1 MKTVLNV
8 EQMQQLDKEAVSRLE
23 IPDILL
29 MENAG
34 RSTAAVIINLLEE
47 GGLAPLVILAGK
59 GNNGGDAFVVARQLY
74 HQGVPFDL
82 LATAP
87 LSAYSGSAVVNLKI
101 LHNLGLE
108 VTVLSDEDAVP
119 DLREWDIIV
128 DGLLGTGIRG
138 AARGLEA
145 NLITAIN
152 ESGATVIAIDIP
164 SGVNGNSGLCEGAAV
179 FADMTVTMCAPKRGL
194 LLPPGRDYCGIVETA
209 YIGYDPEDL
218 EAEDFWL
225 QTEQD
230 DIVDMLPLRAP
241 SAHKGT
247 VGKVI
252 GVAGSRGLTG
262 AAMLASRSTLV
273 SGCGMTTLFCPDSLN
288 QVFETRLAEVMTCPV
303 AETDEQSLALSA
315 LDDILN
321 YQDWGDLLMVG
332 PGMGRHQET
341 VELVQQL
348 LTRARLPLVI
358 DADGLWAVAQKPEL
372 LVECEVP
379 VCLTPHHGE
388 FLRLIGSEPGMA
400 PDEVPYDQ
408 LIEAAVEFAGAMGV
422 TLVLKGA
429 PTAIIS
435 PLGEVIL
442 NSSGNAGMATAGSGD
457 VLTGIISGLAVQ
469 GLDLPD
475 AAVAGVWVH
484 GHAGDLAARA
494 LTALSVTAPDLIEFL
509 PIAFNDLLNP
519 GEEDEP
525 HSH

>member
-1 MKTVLNV
+1 MKTVLKV
-8 EQMQQLDKEAVSRLE
+8 EQMQQLDSEAVSRLE

-34 RSTAAVIINLLEE
+34 RSTATAIINLLEE

-82 LATAP
+82 LATAEP
-87 LSAYSGSAVVNLKI
+87 ADYSGSAAVNLKI
-101 LHNLGLE
+101 LLNLGIE
-108 VTVLSDEDAVP
+108 MTVLSDDDAVP

-128 DGLLGTGIRG
+128 DGLLGTGIKG
-138 AARGLEA
+138 AARGLLGH
-145 NLITAIN
+145 LITAIN

-164 SGVNGNSGLCEGAAV
+164 SGVNGDSGLCEGAAV

-194 LLPPGRDYCGIVETA
+194 LLPPGRDHCGVVETA
-209 YIGYDPEDL
+209 YIGYEPDDL
-218 EAEDFWL
+218 DAEDFWL

-230 DIVDMLPLRAP
+230 DIIDMLPLRAP

-252 GVAGSRGLTG
+252 AVAGSRGLTG
-262 AAMLASRSTLV
+262 AAILASRSTMV

-288 QVFETRLAEVMTCPV
+288 QIFETSLAEVMTCPV
-303 AETDEQSLALSA
+303 AETDRQSLALSA
-315 LDDILN
+315 LDDILSF
-321 YQDWGDLLMVG
+321 QDWGDLLMVG
-332 PGMGRHQET
+332 PGMGRHQES
-341 VELVQQL
+341 VELVQKL
-348 LTRARLPLVI
+348 LTTARLPMVI
-358 DADGLWAVAQKPEL
+358 DADGLWAIAQQPEL
-372 LVECEVP
+372 LMECEVP

-388 FLRLIGSEPGMA
+388 FLRLIGSEPG
-400 PDEVPYDQ
+400 EVPYDK
-408 LIEAAVEFAGAMGV
+408 LIEAGIEFAVAMGV
-422 TLVLKGA
+422 TLVLKGS

-475 AAVAGVWVH
+475 AAVAGVWIH

-509 PIAFNDLLNP
+509 PMAFNDLLNP
-519 GEEDEP
+519 GEADEP